1 MNEFYIPA
9 NFEEGGKI
17 MGVFGVRNIIEAGII
32 SLPFIYLVFTFV
44 PLGLTWKIN
53 KA

>member
-17 MGVFGVRNIIEAGII
+17 MGVFGVRNIIGSCHIKL
-32 SLPFIYLVFTFV
+32 SQKNKKMRLLFTKKV
-44 PLGLTWKIN
+44 LSNRLL
-53 KA
+53 

>member
-17 MGVFGVRNIIEAGII
+17 MGVFGVRIRPMSFFISII
-32 SLPFIYLVFTFV
+32 FKWYY
-44 PLGLTWKIN
+44 KI
-53 KA
+53 

>member
-17 MGVFGVRNIIEAGII
+17 MGVFGVRNIIEEMCIRDRPEAVYA
-32 SLPFIYLVFTFV
+32 SCE
-44 PLGLTWKIN
+44 
-53 KA
+53 A

>member
-32 SLPFIYLVFTFV
+32 SLPQITDKPTFT
-44 PLGLTWKIN
+44 N
-53 KA
+53 KRWV